1 MTIANI
7 LYRYSNFQISPIS
20 NRFLKTSSI
29 NIYII
34 REITVAAIDIMC
46 NLFSSEIVSI
56 YSTKMSDVKQSVSI
70 SRNEVSKNI
79 RDSNIMIDAYW
90 GWDWGWGLVKIIE
103 LPSSMPSTHTLKMF
117 WCWVLF
123 LSGVLRREGG
133 TSKRFMTFY
142 LHYNFELDC
151 K

>member
-7 LYRYSNFQISPIS
+7 LYRYVNFQISPIS
-20 NRFLKTSSI
+20 NRFLKTSRI

-90 GWDWGWGLVKIIE
+90 GWD
-103 LPSSMPSTHTLKMF
+103 
-117 WCWVLF
+117 
-123 LSGVLRREGG
+123 
-133 TSKRFMTFY
+133 
-142 LHYNFELDC
+142 
-151 K
+151 